1 VAIQK
6 RMTGFRWICNKA
18 EQPDNSI
25 KTVNTMKKILFAISV
40 ISVAAAFVFATE
52 ESKTSATSS
61 TEHRATKPADLKWA
75 EAPSGLPAGGKMAVL
90 NGDPT
95 QTGPF
100 TVRLKT
106 PTGYKVMPHTHP
118 TDERL
123 TVISGIFRVG
133 MGDKF
138 DESTMQEMG
147 PGSYIV
153 MPSGTAHFAKGA
165 KETIVQID
173 SEGPFQ
179 INYVN
184 PADDPRNAKQ

>member
-1 VAIQK
+1 
-6 RMTGFRWICNKA
+6 
-18 EQPDNSI
+18 
-25 KTVNTMKKILFAISV
+25 MKKILFVFSV
-40 ISVAAAFVFATE
+40 ISVAAALAFATE
-52 ESKTSATSS
+52 ESKTTATST
-61 TEHRATKPADLKWA
+61 TEHRVMKPADLKWG
-75 EAPSGLPAGGKMAVL
+75 EAPPGLPAGGKMAVL

-100 TVRLKT
+100 TVRLKA

-123 TVISGIFRVG
+123 TVISGTFKIG
-133 MGDKF
+133 MAEKF
-138 DESTMQEMG
+138 DEASMQTMG

-153 MPSGTAHFAKGA
+153 LPSGTAQFVKCA
-165 KETIVQID
+165 KETVVQID

-184 PADDPRNAKQ
+184 PADDPRTAKQQ